1 MNKRAEFLIVIV
13 SVGLFALLFQ
23 YLKDTSTT
31 LSVITLSLIYIVGI
45 VYIFLRKAKRHTL
58 FSLVITFLFVGA
70 LFNLL

>member
-1 MNKRAEFLIVIV
+1 MNKATEFLIVVV

-45 VYIFLRKAKRHTL
+45 GYFFLRKAERNTL
-58 FSLVITFLFVGA
+58 FSLL
-70 LFNLL
+70 